1 MPTSKAIAARRFV
14 VNASL
19 ANKSKSDFPSNKPV
33 FMYNPPMHQFPNIDK
48 VSKAETLRHWNS
60 HEKSNRRG
68 KSLRTTTLK
77 ACNRLER
84 HIGKEY
90 AKDQQKIHRHGF
102 NPYFDETPEESQ
114 KESQK
119 AIQRIML
126 EDEFDRLYQEQM
138 EREINYNLDLA
149 YDLANYDLNED
160 LSLDLDDWDY

>member
-1 MPTSKAIAARRFV
+1 
-14 VNASL
+14 
-19 ANKSKSDFPSNKPV
+19 
-33 FMYNPPMHQFPNIDK
+33 MHQFPNIDK
-48 VSKAETLRHWNS
+48 VSKAETLRHYNN

-68 KSLRTTTLK
+68 KSVRTTTLK

-114 KESQK
+114 K

-138 EREINYNLDLA
+138 EREINYNLDRA
-149 YDLANYDLNED
+149 YTYDLNYDLNGMD